1 VFVIVK
7 SRVISQADY
16 ERRHPPRHPPKP
28 VVAPQTPKIDPAQ
41 ASAMEAVKVAVN
53 AVEKM
58 EVLLIEE
65 LKHIR
70 KDADITPVYGT
81 DKRLARIEIRYK

>member
-1 VFVIVK
+1 MK
-7 SRVISQADY
+7 TRVVSQSDY
-16 ERRHPPRHPPKP
+16 EKRHPPKSKP
-28 VVAPQTPKIDPAQ
+28 VAAPQAPKSDP
-41 ASAMEAVKVAVN
+41 SLEAVKSAVN

-70 KDADITPVYGT
+70 KDADIIPVYGD

>member
-1 VFVIVK
+1 MK
-7 SRVISQADY
+7 TRVVSQSDY
-16 ERRHPPRHPPKP
+16 EKRHPPKP
-28 VVAPQTPKIDPAQ
+28 VAAPQAPKSDP
-41 ASAMEAVKVAVN
+41 SLEAVKSAVN

-70 KDADITPVYGT
+70 KDADIIPIYGA
-81 DKRLARIEIRYK
+81 DKRLARIEVRYK